1 MLKNRM
7 IRINLKQKY
16 NEIKKYREFS
26 HENEKKEELVWTR
39 MDKVDIMD

>member
-1 MLKNRM
+1 MLKNKT

-16 NEIKKYREFS
+16 NTIKKY
-26 HENEKKEELVWTR
+26 HELYHKNEKKEELVWTR